1 MLLKDLFKLAIPP
14 GATVFDIGA
23 FQGELSLFFA
33 ALTGQAGR
41 VYSFEPHP
49 EHFLAL
55 SMRACEEACAN
66 VFPYCRAISANAGHQ
81 VLYLAPEETAQSS
94 SILPEL
100 GTEARLGAGVRRCL
114 VETDTVDDFSRSIGR
129 VPDFIKIDTE
139 GAERLVLEGA
149 RRVIESSFPTIV
161 FEGVFGYD
169 TGLGAFSFGEA
180 VPSHV
185 AWLESIGYRICV
197 VDIDYLIS
205 AWVPEGSRA
214 YATNYGLLSLTSA
227 EFSQLPLTGC
237 NLVAFHSSRRDVF
250 ERLDAAVSDRLLDL
264 MTRLGIPLGAS
275 SGLG

>member
-23 FQGELSLFFA
+23 FEGELSLFFA
-33 ALTGQAGR
+33 ALAGKEGR

-55 SMRACEEACAN
+55 SMRACEEPCAN
-66 VFPYCRAISANAGHQ
+66 VFPYCRAISATAGHQ
-81 VLYLAPEETAQSS
+81 VLFLAPDATAQSS

-100 GTEARLGAGVRRCL
+100 GSESRLGAGVRRCL

-149 RRVIESSFPTIV
+149 RRVIESSFPTLV
-161 FEGVFGYD
+161 FEGVFGFNAER
-169 TGLGAFSFGEA
+169 GAFPFGEA

-205 AWVPEGSRA
+205 AWVSEGSRL

-237 NLVAFHSSRRDVF
+237 NLVAFHGSRSNVY
-250 ERLDAAVSDRLLDL
+250 EQLDAAVSDRLLDL
-264 MTRLGIPLGAS
+264 MTRVGVPLGAS